1 MSIVRGCADDDDD
14 ASGTESSDGA
24 GYDRSSF
31 RAAFGVEAML
41 SCVVCG
47 SSSTDGDASADDDMM
62 FTAVSEGWLGRR
74 MWTEEESRCSR
85 ERARSSEVRSPYGR
99 LQSKRALMW
108 FSSRQPLYK
117 LYSFLYLCSCSPNST
132 SRRPF
137 PRSCVD
143 RVADSESH
151 HRTPQALQYAARG
164 TPNSLNL

>member
-1 MSIVRGCADDDDD
+1 MSIVRGRADDDED

-85 ERARSSEVRSPYGR
+85 A
-99 LQSKRALMW
+99 RALVGGEVPVRAAAVEAGAYVV
-108 FSSRQPLYK
+108 FLARTPGQR
-117 LYSFLYLCSCSPNST
+117 LYSFLYL
-132 SRRPF
+132 
-137 PRSCVD
+137 
-143 RVADSESH
+143 
-151 HRTPQALQYAARG
+151 
-164 TPNSLNL
+164 